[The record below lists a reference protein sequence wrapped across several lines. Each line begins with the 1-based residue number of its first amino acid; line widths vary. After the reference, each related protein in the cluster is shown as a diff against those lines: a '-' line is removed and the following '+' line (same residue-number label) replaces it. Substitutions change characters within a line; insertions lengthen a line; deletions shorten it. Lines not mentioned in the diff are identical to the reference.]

1 MMAITSLDETM
12 TDETKRLPRSMRH
25 WFEKAGIYQDK
36 AYGLHR
42 RWRRGQG
49 YLIAGTNKRRFIE
62 GTRDGVRHFRVLAHC
77 DLMQICDG
85 YFDRWANSVGASVP
99 VPQTEAEFVVSL
111 ETLLRESEARVR
123 ETMEQAA

>member
-1 MMAITSLDETM
+1 MNDSVQ
-12 TDETKRLPRSMRH
+12 RLPRSMRH
-25 WFEKAGIYQDK
+25 WFERVGIYQSK

-42 RWRRGQG
+42 TWRRGHG
-49 YLIAGTNKRRFIE
+49 YLIAATRKARFVE
-62 GTRDGVRHFRVLAHC
+62 GTRDRVRHFRVLPQS

-99 VPQTEAEFVVSL
+99 VPQTEVEFKAAL